1 MSTTKTDANTR
12 GRRLALQLI
21 GAIAIAAS
29 AQAHDFNA
37 GDLVIDHPYAVATPE
52 GARTGA
58 VYFRSIRNQG
68 HHADRLLGGR
78 TAVAGSVQIHRSTM
92 DGNVMQMRA
101 IDALDL
107 PAGAEVKLRHGGNLH
122 VMLVDLKA
130 PLRDGDRFPI
140 TLRFE
145 HAGEKE
151 VMVWVQQ
158 PKATDAGHQH

>member
-12 GRRLALQLI
+12 ARRLTLCFI
-21 GAIAIAAS
+21 GALAFTAS

-107 PAGAEVKLRHGGNLH
+107 PAGADVKLRHGGNLH
-122 VMLVDLKA
+122 VMLIDLKA